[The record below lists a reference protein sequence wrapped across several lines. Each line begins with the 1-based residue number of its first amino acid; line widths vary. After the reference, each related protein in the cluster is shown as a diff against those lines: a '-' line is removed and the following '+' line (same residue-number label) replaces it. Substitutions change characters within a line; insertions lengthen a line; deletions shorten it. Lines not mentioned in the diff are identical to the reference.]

1 MTEFDKSIISNV
13 IARSPKS
20 DVQTRNRRKIQKLEK
35 KGKTHGFHRNCFLFP
50 MLEWQQYVETI
61 GQPHRERDRLN
72 LFIIFA
78 STLLETPTKFDFRTN
93 SEIQKLV
100 EIVGSNFLHI
110 LNGLK
115 FDDLDTVTSGQ
126 HDLTWYKSNNKFS
139 IDYLGINFLQ
149 LFETNESN
157 DENVVLYRKYCLYI
171 VHLLSYLSSDM
182 EHRAHIYNQFG
193 ANLFKMLIVVVKFI
207 VSKMEDYVIILSD
220 NSCVISDQQ
229 YLDGYF
235 TLSFLVGMIQ
245 FCSHNTRINE
255 SIVQEFST
263 CILPNQPWT
272 FSNCKTMGFDLCG
285 DDETHISLLSDED
298 IIIAV
303 HNQNRSRTSQNT
315 KQYKPETTQICRRI
329 TAELAELETI
339 EMLLSVL
346 RKLSYLV
353 RSLPAKCNE
362 NNLFIKKIKKY
373 SYLLQTEVLF
383 AIASLFDSQQLSTLI
398 KYRQSGG
405 SHAIQTLL
413 LMERSDEEVGFTFAS
428 ALISLRLNV
437 LLLSTTSFLAPGD
450 VTNLKGIEDDFLLIL
465 NSIGPFSLW
474 LQGLDKYPLQF
485 PPILTSCRSVCPTSI
500 TANSLPSFNI
510 NTNKW
515 PWDSPDAPVNTKDR
529 KFWNSSLTDVVRLFE
544 NRRLNEPVISEFDDT
559 KYFVLASLKM
569 SSFLSID
576 DISSGATTAPDDSN
590 ILNAVSGTFLSN
602 IHCAMCQEFFE
613 VIFQCSSIVA
623 YEGNNTSTTKGK
635 NMNRLEYILTAIKT
649 IVAVFVPKQTPSK
662 GTSSDEKQA
671 SSYVGNV
678 TFQISFVQFLARFI
692 VNFKDDAIYLLST
705 EDVFNDIFLK
715 SSFLMKNV
723 IISDGFFDMK
733 VLKAAASE
741 EFQIIWKCNE
751 ATESVPATQEDSENS
766 RFIDYSRRNYKE
778 QHFYNAA
785 NILHDMCFELLWIVT
800 MNLCKNMKQ
809 VEEEAKKDL
818 KPVADITVIVTK
830 FVATKYS
837 DEINIRAINWLRNIH
852 THFMNNKPHPIN
864 LHAWPII
871 LAKCI
876 SLCDTHMNIVNSI
889 TATAKSSIDIFTL
902 SMKRPFFWPC
912 RIGLVELICKLVT
925 KISSRSTWIEAFLP
939 KDFPK
944 LGGHE
949 SLATGV
955 SSQLNWKSQKHFIA
969 IKLLLDPWCFNASE
983 FIINRILI
991 IVLILTQPKATNTS
1005 SDSEKSSIYSAL
1017 GHDIIKILFRLLKR
1031 NVRSLTGNCTID
1043 DHPLVQIVF
1052 KLLINFLHINESNC
1066 IELAKLSEGSHLN
1079 SVKRFLPHIVFDSYG
1094 IMDVYHQYFYW
1105 TQNKSSVYEEV
1116 YLLLQDCAPKYSNDK
1131 LNTLICHI
1139 LTLYN
1144 SLMCDNHSN
1153 KELFRSVMLQRSSTA
1168 IVDDKNLF
1176 LGRVCKHHSLA
1187 ALLISPNSTV
1197 TEQHEIFLILIE
1209 MLLEG
1214 FQNPDPHPKVLLAND
1229 VRRDGLFNP
1238 QTVTDLPVIKNVNAF
1253 LLIIP
1258 MIPNCHE
1265 SVQVYIF
1272 STILN
1277 LVTSANA
1284 IANLAKCTLQPSV
1297 IELVLDIFP
1306 LLNKHL
1312 QHMAIKL
1319 VVTIGKYDIS
1329 VADLKRMF
1337 RLLQSTSNNM
1347 YRPKYTSIILEALEA
1362 MISTNPHRSPKY
1374 YFSLQGSNSALALPP
1389 LKKFPPVKNGY
1400 SFSIW
1405 FELLPPSL
1413 VSASYRTSFGGD
1425 NVCSRNGINNPVLLC
1440 LRQDRDGMGIEVSFE
1455 YDDQITFN
1463 SYHVLITRFDKDDKV
1478 LQQLRLPVITKYSN
1492 NSTPEPW
1499 HHFAYSHVVST
1510 NWSKSEIIV
1519 CLDGSVT
1526 REKISYTRFTESI
1539 SYPTVGRRANY
1550 RVGTKSTSS
1559 TVPSSATNMCGNVSS
1574 IYFFSDALSEAQLV
1588 NIYKLGCE
1596 NTKLISE
1603 NDDRA
1608 DRAVQSCIMLA
1619 QEAGVSSGDTFVDNT
1634 PVKNAVKWNNSY
1646 TTQKLNGTCKCTV
1659 KDIRDALDC
1668 LGGLKVLIPIFLQI
1682 DLPMEPSD
1690 ELEVPST
1697 QANKLCI
1704 RLVRSI
1710 FLLLRDSPE
1719 NHQLIDT
1726 DTNNIFSLIG
1736 YFLERISPENLS
1748 LELFDIVIEGV
1759 ESLSWNT
1766 AWQDNILKNIIVN
1779 FKLWI
1784 FSPIAIQKKLFNYLR
1799 EYVSKYETRS
1809 LALLSVNK
1817 LFDALQFYY
1826 CSAAISRLWDEDL
1839 YQHGA
1844 KRCRLTEEE
1853 IDYMRAKIFHILYV
1867 QLSSQSKLN
1876 GGLNEEVA
1884 ALVHYISF
1892 ETSVK
1897 YKIEGMQLLFRVL
1910 KYDGNNKLGEHVL
1923 HAICNKN
1930 LSTELLGFINHS
1942 KVKLRLY
1949 ALVCLCSILQL
1960 MLIYTNDTEKDVK
1973 KAGYSSFIMKDTGHN
1988 RDSVNNLGV
1997 VDLDDSSQVLVPF
2010 AYYAGIGIAT
2020 PGVGKTPP
2028 MDTDTPALPTSSS
2041 NDDLAEITQKS
2052 ASSDY
2057 AEQLIGVSYSK
2068 FEYLFRFITEELIK
2082 HIKDDTSL
2090 SLDKSSSKQYQ
2101 IVFLALYLLMHGK
2114 LFVNNF
2120 DTNVPLTPG
2129 KVVLDDNQSVLL
2141 RLQNFIETINTA
2153 ASDANDPVEVV
2164 DFSEFQTTLSYV
2176 SQFAICLPS
2185 LFPALLQF
2193 INNDCVPEYF
2203 RVLCIK
2209 NLNDS
2214 FKDNFEN
2221 SDIIL
2226 GTSHCMWQSS
2236 FFTYIITEY
2245 QRIVTLKE
2253 RLYIASSESSDYVC
2267 ELTTRQTAAQ
2277 QSYDIIIDL
2286 LLKIHLHVVLAGV
2299 PGIISSSYSYGKPR
2313 LAKNMDLKSLKDWK
2327 VLLCSKRSTHG
2338 ITIMRET
2345 MSFIRYYAMEGYSD
2359 ANNLGIKL
2367 LQATITG
2374 MAEASEYLAL
2384 NGAANEYEFK
2394 EIRSRWLN
2402 LHHWL
2407 MAAEVLEFI
2416 TIPPT
2421 QGERKRRVSSN
2432 GSGGSGSFSSDFS
2445 NTSGHGASGLG
2456 SSSHGTADMADSRY
2470 STSMSKT
2477 HRSASAPAIPSNLLT
2492 EFKSVATD
2500 AASGVS
2506 SEEVVISRD
2515 SHAGRVRGSSSVFD
2529 NQDKHHRSNST
2540 SALPSK
2546 SSHMIYTNK
2555 IEHQADEV
2563 WLLINS
2569 MLRLIGSFDLY
2580 SNAWLPATSNI
2591 YKLRMGLKVGFTVG
2605 RGIMG
2610 QANEA
2615 VDKLISTSHLPAT
2628 PVKGESNPGNSV
2640 SDAATRRGSQSST
2653 IVSFNK
2659 ETPLSKAIDGV
2670 LWILLRVLLNIFV
2683 NADSNHE
2690 VIHSTSHSIQA
2701 LNQLVILM
2709 DFLKQKS
2716 KEIYDIESLYLLAH
2730 LSTALFNSRQ
2740 PMHSMWIKELFKFLA
2755 NLLINQKSELGLRLN
2770 SINNLRNTIAA
2781 AADGVT
2787 EDTGISPVRGPSPSI
2802 TSTTSTATKAA
2813 VPSVTSEIERV
2824 CEYVDNY
2831 CAGKSDSD
2839 SLDNIPFFMNLIQ
2852 LCLCCDSDATRV
2864 TWDTWAELISPIID
2878 SSKKI
2883 ERDISNSRVTDNGLY
2898 KHSLELKGL
2907 LERKNKDYEHFLM
2920 RFSSKISQL
2929 QQSIS
2934 HIDHENFSLKNYY
2947 KSEESNRRK
2956 KLKEVDAIL
2965 QELSNERGPWAN
2977 NRAFDDSDVLWM
2989 IDTNENEMHM
2999 KVKLLRNPN
3008 GSRHLS
3014 ASELS
3019 KCESITQSNANN
3031 AVENG
3036 VSTSNKSL
3044 ELPELW
3050 RNLGKYKSSQAST
3063 HMDHNASEEEEDEED
3078 ETDDSN
3084 LAANSATA
3092 NNNKE
3097 ISLYMKDC
3105 EIISPSTNTLNLPAA
3120 GTLEVTKRRIVFT
3133 SKTEA
3138 KANPLNPNGMPSTRA
3153 HNELYL
3159 AVAKEISW
3167 ATEPYQ
3173 SSTWYTNDITN
3184 AFLRHYQL
3192 RDVAVEIFFVS
3203 RSSVFINL
3211 HDKESA
3217 MLLFSVLRKKVKPV
3231 LFDKVKPNS
3240 ASLLRMYTDMWQSR
3254 DISNFEYLMRLNTLA
3269 GRTFND
3275 LGQYPVFPWIL
3286 SDYTS
3291 PTLNLKDK
3299 RVFRDLRWPIGA
3311 QHEEQRELIMAKYN
3325 DLASLHEPNNATSLP
3340 PFHFGS
3346 HYSVAGF
3353 VLWYLMR
3360 LEPYTSLHIQL
3371 QDGRFDKPDRLFSSL
3386 EAAWRGCTSNPADVK
3401 ELIPE
3406 MFYCPEMFQ
3415 NINNL
3420 KLGQTQTG
3428 QPIDNVTLPPW
3439 AKDPYDFVIKHR
3451 KALESEYVSE
3461 NLHHWIDLIFG
3472 YKQRPPHLGGDPACV
3487 ASCNVFFHLTYAN
3500 AVNLDEL
3507 RSDDEH
3513 LYRQY
3518 ISQISEFGQTP
3529 CQLFTKPHPA
3539 RTPLREVE
3547 MIWSIASS
3555 SSAFGADTLQDGPP
3569 LEKPS
3574 CVTSFKGYEVSINP
3588 VIFIGLIGDKM
3599 ITVDSGRILGKH
3611 YWQPLSPD
3619 IVPPFKF
3626 KQDRVA
3632 LEISK
3637 GQYTSSSFSSLMKS
3651 SYSAS
3656 SSANRERLIGVAL
3669 ASSLQGIAQEE
3680 YELRRKMTRES
3691 DGGSA
3696 EPADHNTMK
3705 LLPRWKPQD
3714 KDKYED
3720 RENKYVLFKNN
3731 HAKNASST
3739 PTTPVRANEDATSAS
3754 SIQQSSAAARV
3765 RSFSDFPIQNNTR
3778 AISTDQSNR
3787 SLITSHVTR
3796 HKTVLGPAAAANKKM
3811 SLTQLYAV
3819 VNSSKLGPLIISCGH
3834 WDNSFRVTSIETCKV
3849 VQVVNAHSDIV
3860 TCLTVAREKEYNL
3873 SWLITGSK
3881 DCTVKIWLLDLAD
3894 EGNCFVP
3901 SQPIHV
3907 LYGHNDTITT
3917 IASDPSFDLVV
3928 SGSDDGTIILH
3939 TLREGAYIRSIIT
3952 DNSMNVKASSDE
3964 DSQENHPSLPQV
3976 RSIAWVGISVA
3987 GYVVGYSAEENI
3999 VFTYTINGL
4008 FVASSY
4014 MQESIYA
4021 MKVSEDGMVL
4031 ISGGSSCLVVLRW
4044 VQTLELAKD
4053 GPRQGLKAVIDGSD
4067 EKDNKTHKF
4076 NSPIR
4081 SITLTAP
4088 REMHLIVG
4096 LESGEVRVLAQDS
4109 DYLRTRLQRKL
4120 QEIGIL

>member
-1 MTEFDKSIISNV
+1 
-13 IARSPKS
+13 
-20 DVQTRNRRKIQKLEK
+20 
-35 KGKTHGFHRNCFLFP
+35 
-50 MLEWQQYVETI
+50 MLEWPQYAETI
-61 GQPHRERDRLN
+61 GQVQRERDRLD
-72 LFIIFA
+72 LFVTFA
-78 STLLETPTKFDFRTN
+78 TSLLETPSRFADFRTTSN
-93 SEIQKLV
+93 VPKLV
-100 EIVGSNFLHI
+100 EIVGENFLHI
-110 LNGLK
+110 ISGYKLI
-115 FDDLDTVTSGQ
+115 DLDSVTSGQ
-126 HDLTWYKSNNKFS
+126 YDITWFKNSNQLSMDN
-139 IDYLGINFLQ
+139 LGNCFIQ
-149 LFETNESN
+149 LFETNDGN
-157 DENVVLYRKYCLYI
+157 DEKVVFSRKYCLCV
-171 VHLLSYLSSDM
+171 VHVLSLLASDM
-182 EHRAHIYNQFG
+182 ECRAHMYNQFG
-193 ANLFKMLIVVVKFI
+193 SNLFKMLIIIVKFI
-207 VSKMEDYVIILSD
+207 VTKMEDYVIVLSD
-220 NSCVISDQQ
+220 NNCLINAQQ

-235 TLSFLVGMIQ
+235 TLSCLVGMVQ

-255 SIVQEFST
+255 SIVEEFST

-272 FSNCKTMGFDLCG
+272 YLDCQHMGFDLC
-285 DDETHISLLSDED
+285 DDNETCISSLNDNDFIEAMHNENRSLTKSQSTKQQYTPD
-298 IIIAV
+298 II
-303 HNQNRSRTSQNT
+303 
-315 KQYKPETTQICRRI
+315 QICRRI
-329 TAELAELETI
+329 TAELAELETT
-339 EMLLSVL
+339 ETLLSIL

-353 RSLPAKCNE
+353 RSLPTKCNE

-373 SYLLQTEVLF
+373 SYLLQAEVLF
-383 AIASLFDSQQLSTLI
+383 TIASLFDSQQLSTLI

-405 SHAIQTLL
+405 SHAIQTVL
-413 LMERSDEEVGFTFAS
+413 LMERSDEEIGFTFAS

-437 LLLSTTSFLAPGD
+437 LLLSTTTFLAPSD

-485 PPILTSCRSVCPTSI
+485 PPILTSCRSVCPTAIAS
-500 TANSLPSFNI
+500 NSFSSFNI
-510 NTNKW
+510 NINKW
-515 PWDSPDAPVNTKDR
+515 PWESQDPSVNTQDR
-529 KFWNSSLTDVVRLFE
+529 KFWNSSLTDIVRLYE
-544 NRRLNEPVISEFDDT
+544 NRRLNEYIISEFDDT
-559 KYFVLASLKM
+559 KYFVLASLKL
-569 SSFLSID
+569 SSLHSID
-576 DISSGATTAPDDSN
+576 DISSGVTSSNDDSN
-590 ILNAVSGTFLSN
+590 ILNALRGTFLSN

-623 YEGNNTSTTKGK
+623 YEGNSTSTTKGK
-635 NMNRLEYILTAIKT
+635 IMNRLEYILTAIKT
-649 IVAVFVPKQTPSK
+649 IVAVFVPRPTK
-662 GTSSDEKQA
+662 GSISDEKKIL
-671 SSYVGNV
+671 SYMGNV

-692 VNFKDDAIYLLST
+692 VNFRDDAIYLLST
-705 EDVFNDIFLK
+705 EDIFNDIFLK

-723 IISDGFFDMK
+723 IISDGLFDVK
-733 VLKAAASE
+733 IHQRNLSND
-741 EFQIIWKCNE
+741 EFEIVWKCNE
-751 ATESVPATQEDSENS
+751 GIESSAAEVVEIQENNDSS
-766 RFIDYSRRNYKE
+766 RSINYSKRNYKE
-778 QHFYNAA
+778 QNYYTAA

-800 MNLCKNMKQ
+800 MNLCKNVKQ
-809 VEEEAKKDL
+809 AEEEAKKDL

-852 THFMNNKPHPIN
+852 THFINNKPHPIN

-871 LAKCI
+871 LSKCI
-876 SLCDTHMNIVNSI
+876 SLCDTHMNIVNN
-889 TATAKSSIDIFTL
+889 ATTTSRSSIDIFTL
-902 SMKRPFFWPC
+902 SMKRPYFWPC
-912 RIGLVELICKLVT
+912 RMGLVGLICKLVT

-939 KDFPK
+939 RDFPK
-944 LGGHE
+944 LSTNDPPGM
-949 SLATGV
+949 SA
-955 SSQLNWKSQKHFIA
+955 SSQLNWKSQKHFIV
-969 IKLLLDPWCFNASE
+969 IKLLLDPWCFNASG
-983 FIINRILI
+983 FIISRILI
-991 IVLILTQPKATNTS
+991 VVMIMMQPKSANTS

-1017 GHDIIKILFRLLKR
+1017 GHDIIKMLLRLLKR
-1031 NVRSLTGNCTID
+1031 STRPSTGNNLVD

-1052 KLLINFLHINESNC
+1052 KLLINFLHIDDSNC
-1066 IELAKLSEGSHLN
+1066 TDIAKFIDSYNHN
-1079 SVKRFLPHIVFDSYG
+1079 TVKRLLPHVVFDNYG

-1105 TQNKSSVYEEV
+1105 TQNKSSVFEEL
-1116 YLLLQDCAPKYSNDK
+1116 YLLLQECAPKYTSDRFK
-1131 LNTLICHI
+1131 MLTCHVLTLYNTLIC
-1139 LTLYN
+1139 
-1144 SLMCDNHSN
+1144 DNNSN

-1168 IVDDKNLF
+1168 VADDKNLF
-1176 LGRVCKHHSLA
+1176 LGRVCKHQSLA
-1187 ALLISPNSTV
+1187 ALLVPSTSTI

-1214 FQNPDPHPKVLLAND
+1214 FQNPDPHPTVLLKND
-1229 VRRDGLFNP
+1229 IKKDGLFNP
-1238 QTVTDLPVIKNVNAF
+1238 QTVCDLPIIKNVNAL

-1258 MIPNCHE
+1258 MVPNCHE
-1265 SVQVYIF
+1265 SIQIYIF
-1272 STILN
+1272 NTILN
-1277 LVTSANA
+1277 LVTGPNA
-1284 IANLAKCTLQPSV
+1284 ITNLAKCTLQPSV

-1306 LLNKHL
+1306 LLSKHL
-1312 QHMAIKL
+1312 QHIAIKL
-1319 VVTIGKYDIS
+1319 IVTIGKYDIS

-1337 RLLQSTSNNM
+1337 RLLQPTSNNL
-1347 YRPKYTSIILEALEA
+1347 YRPKYTGIILEALEG
-1362 MISTNPHRSPKY
+1362 MISTNTYRSPKY
-1374 YFSLQGSNSALALPP
+1374 YFSLQGNNSALVLPP

-1405 FELLPPSL
+1405 FELLPPPL
-1413 VSASYRTSFGGD
+1413 ASASYRTSFGGD

-1440 LRQDRDGMGIEVSFE
+1440 LRQDKDGMGIEVSFE
-1455 YDDQITFN
+1455 YDDLIHFD
-1463 SYHVLITRFDKDDKV
+1463 SYHLVISRFDRDDKI
-1478 LQQLRLPVITKYSN
+1478 LQQLKLPVTIKYNSN
-1492 NSTPEPW
+1492 SSPEPW
-1499 HHFAYSHVVST
+1499 HHFAYSHIVST
-1510 NWSKSEIIV
+1510 NWTKSEIIV
-1519 CLDGSVT
+1519 ALDGVIS

-1539 SYPTVGRRANY
+1539 SYPTIGHRANY
-1550 RVGTKSTSS
+1550 LVGTKSSS
-1559 TVPSSATNMCGNVSS
+1559 TNAPSSMTNMCGNVSS
-1574 IYFFSDALSEAQLV
+1574 IYFFSDALSEGQLI

-1608 DRAVQSCIMLA
+1608 DRSVQSCIMLA
-1619 QEAGVSSGDTFVDNT
+1619 HEAGVSSGDTFVDNT
-1634 PVKNAVKWNNSY
+1634 PVRNTIKWNNSY

-1682 DLPMEPSD
+1682 DLPIEPCD
-1690 ELEVPST
+1690 ELEVST
-1697 QANKLCI
+1697 AQPNKLCI

-1710 FLLLRDSPE
+1710 FMLLRDSPE
-1719 NHQLIDT
+1719 NHKLIDT

-1736 YFLERISPENLS
+1736 YFLERISPENIS
-1748 LELFDIVIEGV
+1748 TELFDIVINSI
-1759 ESLSWNT
+1759 ESLSWNI
-1766 AWQDNILKNIIVN
+1766 AWQDNILRNLIVN

-1784 FSPIAIQKKLFNYLR
+1784 FSPIGIQKKLFNYLR
-1799 EYVSKYETRS
+1799 EYVSKYENRS
-1809 LALLSVNK
+1809 LSLLSVTK
-1817 LFDALQFYY
+1817 LFEALQFFY
-1826 CSAAISRLWDEDL
+1826 CSAAINRLWDEDL
-1839 YQHGA
+1839 YQHGSR
-1844 KRCRLTEEE
+1844 RCRLTEDE

-1867 QLSSQSKLN
+1867 QLSTQSKLN
-1876 GGLNEEVA
+1876 GVLNDEIA

-1892 ETSVK
+1892 EASLK

-1910 KYDGNNKLGEHVL
+1910 KYDGSNKLGEHVL
-1923 HAICNKN
+1923 SAICNKN
-1930 LSTELLGFINHS
+1930 LSTDLLGFINHS

-1949 ALVCLCSILQL
+1949 SFICLCSILQL
-1960 MLIYTNDTEKDVK
+1960 MLICTNDTEKDLK
-1973 KAGYSSFIMKDTGHN
+1973 KSGYNSFIMKDSTH
-1988 RDSVNNLGV
+1988 RDNVNNLGV
-1997 VDLDDSSQVLVPF
+1997 VDLDESSQVLVPF
-2010 AYYAGIGIAT
+2010 AYYTGIGIPT
-2020 PGVGKTPP
+2020 SGGSKL
-2028 MDTDTPALPTSSS
+2028 TPAETDQPIIPLSLS
-2041 NDDLAEITQKS
+2041 NDDLVDS
-2052 ASSDY
+2052 APMGSSSDY
-2057 AEQLIGVSYSK
+2057 AEQLIGVSYPK
-2068 FEYLFRFITEELIK
+2068 FEHLFRYIIEELVK
-2082 HIKDDTSL
+2082 HIKDDASL
-2090 SLDKSSSKQYQ
+2090 YLDKSSTKQYQ
-2101 IVFLALYLLMHGK
+2101 IVFLTLYLLMHGK

-2141 RLQNFIETINTA
+2141 RLQNFIETITSVPTDNTD
-2153 ASDANDPVEVV
+2153 SVDVI
-2164 DFSEFQTTLSYV
+2164 DFSEFQKTLNYV
-2176 SQFAICLPS
+2176 SQFVICLPS
-2185 LFPALLQF
+2185 LFPTLLLF
-2193 INNDCVPEYF
+2193 IGNDCVPEYF
-2203 RVLCIK
+2203 RLLCIK

-2214 FKDNFEN
+2214 IKDNFEN
-2221 SDIIL
+2221 CDIIL
-2226 GTSHCMWQSS
+2226 GTGNCMWQAS
-2236 FFTYIITEY
+2236 FFTYVIMEY
-2245 QRIVTLKE
+2245 QRIATLKE
-2253 RLYIASSESSDYVC
+2253 KLYIAQSESSDPEDWR

-2277 QSYDIIIDL
+2277 QSYDIIIEL

-2299 PGIISSSYSYGKPR
+2299 PGTISSTHSYCKPR
-2313 LAKNMDLKSLKDWK
+2313 VAKNMDMKSLKDWK

-2374 MAEASEYLAL
+2374 MAEASEYLST
-2384 NGAANEYEFK
+2384 NGGASEYEIK

-2416 TIPPT
+2416 TIPAT
-2421 QGERKRRVSSN
+2421 QGERRRRGSSN

-2445 NTSGHGASGLG
+2445 NTSGHGTSGA
-2456 SSSHGTADMADSRY
+2456 TDANDSRNIIPMMPK
-2470 STSMSKT
+2470 S
-2477 HRSASAPAIPSNLLT
+2477 HRSASAPNIPSHLIS
-2492 EFKSVATD
+2492 EFKS
-2500 AASGVS
+2500 AASDNSIGNAGD
-2506 SEEVVISRD
+2506 ETIIPLD
-2515 SHAGRVRGSSSVFD
+2515 SHTGRSRGSSNTFD
-2529 NQDKHHRSNST
+2529 NLERQYRSNST
-2540 SALPSK
+2540 SALPVK
-2546 SSHMIYTNK
+2546 ISHMIYTNK

-2580 SNAWLPATSNI
+2580 SNAWLPSTSNI

-2605 RGIMG
+2605 RGMIG

-2615 VDKLISTSHLPAT
+2615 VDKLISTSHIPVT
-2628 PVKGESNPGNSV
+2628 PVKGDNNSGI
-2640 SDAATRRGSQSST
+2640 SLSETSTRRVTQSNT
-2653 IVSFNK
+2653 IVSYNK

-2683 NADSNHE
+2683 NADTQYE
-2690 VIHSTSHSIQA
+2690 VIHSTSHCMQA

-2716 KEIYDIESLYLLAH
+2716 KEIYDIESLYLIAH
-2730 LSTALFNSRQ
+2730 LSTALYNSRQ
-2740 PMHSMWIKELFKFLA
+2740 TMQSLWIRELYKLLS
-2755 NLLINQKSELGLRLN
+2755 NLLINQKPELSARLN
-2770 SINNLRNTIAA
+2770 NVNTLRSTI
-2781 AADGVT
+2781 VT
-2787 EDTGISPVRGPSPSI
+2787 SDSVLEDHLVSPVRGPSPSI
-2802 TSTTSTATKAA
+2802 VSTSSTTAKAS
-2813 VPSVTSEIERV
+2813 VPSLTLEIEKASEFIDSV
-2824 CEYVDNY
+2824 CAEKKN
-2831 CAGKSDSD
+2831 SD
-2839 SLDNIPFFMNLIQ
+2839 SLDNVPFFINLIQ
-2852 LCLCCDSDATRV
+2852 FCLNLDNDTTRV
-2864 TWDTWAELISPIID
+2864 TWDVWTELISPIIE
-2878 SSKKI
+2878 SSRKI

-2907 LERKNKDYEHFLM
+2907 LDRKNKDFEVFLM
-2920 RFSSKISQL
+2920 KFSNKIHQF
-2929 QQSIS
+2929 QQSMSIV
-2934 HIDHENFSLKNYY
+2934 DHENVSLKNYY

-2956 KLKEVDAIL
+2956 KLKEVDSIL
-2965 QELSNERGPWAN
+2965 QDLSNERGPWAN
-2977 NRAFDDSDVLWM
+2977 NHAFNDSDVLWM
-2989 IDTNENEMHM
+2989 VDTSENEMHM
-2999 KVKLLRNPN
+2999 KLKLLRNPN
-3008 GSRHLS
+3008 GSRHQS

-3019 KCESITQSNANN
+3019 KCDSVSHTNSNN
-3031 AVENG
+3031 AIENG
-3036 VSTSNKSL
+3036 FSTSNKSL

-3050 RNLGKYKSSQAST
+3050 RNLGKYKSSQATS
-3063 HMDHNASEEEEDEED
+3063 HMDHNPSDDDDDEEEEDEVED
-3078 ETDDSN
+3078 NN
-3084 LAANSATA
+3084 LSANSTNA
-3092 NNNKE
+3092 NNSKEVPLFNKE
-3097 ISLYMKDC
+3097 C
-3105 EIISPSTNTLNLPAA
+3105 EIIAPSTNTLNLPAA
-3120 GTLEVTKRRIVFT
+3120 GSLEVTKRKIVFT
-3133 SKTEA
+3133 SKTEI
-3138 KANPLNPNGMPSTRA
+3138 KANPLNPNGLSPNRA
-3153 HNELYL
+3153 NNELYL

-3173 SSTWYTNDITN
+3173 SATWYTNDITN

-3211 HDKESA
+3211 HDKEAA

-3240 ASLLRMYTDMWQSR
+3240 ATLLRMYTDLWQSR

-3291 PTLNLKDK
+3291 TTLNLKDK
-3299 RVFRDLRWPIGA
+3299 KVFRDLRWPIGA
-3311 QHEEQRELIMAKYN
+3311 QHEAQREIIMAKYD

-3428 QPIDNVTLPPW
+3428 QSIDNVILPPW

-3461 NLHHWIDLIFG
+3461 NLNHWIDLIFG

-3487 ASCNVFFHLTYAN
+3487 TSCNVFFHLTYAN

-3529 CQLFTKPHPA
+3529 CQLFTKPHPS
-3539 RTPLREVE
+3539 RTPLRDVE

-3555 SSAFGADTLQDGPP
+3555 SSASGADTLQDGP
-3569 LEKPS
+3569 LVEKPS
-3574 CVTSFKGYEVSINP
+3574 CITSFKGYEVSINP
-3588 VIFIGLIGDKM
+3588 VIFIGLISDKM

-3611 YWQPLSPD
+3611 YWQSLSPD

-3637 GQYTSSSFSSLMKS
+3637 GQYTASSFSSLMKS
-3651 SYSAS
+3651 SYSTS

-3669 ASSLQGIAQEE
+3669 ASSLQSTAQEE
-3680 YELRRKMTRES
+3680 YESRRKIAGEG
-3691 DGGSA
+3691 DGGSTD
-3696 EPADHNTMK
+3696 DHNSIK
-3705 LLPRWKPQD
+3705 SLARWKPQD
-3714 KDKYED
+3714 KEKYED
-3720 RENKYVLFKNN
+3720 RENKYVFMKNN
-3731 HAKNASST
+3731 DKNSSST
-3739 PTTPVRANEDATSAS
+3739 PTTPIRSPEDTTTSTS
-3754 SIQQSSAAARV
+3754 THNSSAAARV
-3765 RSFSDFPIQNNTR
+3765 RSFSDFPVQNSSR
-3778 AISTDQSNR
+3778 AISSDNSNR
-3787 SLITSHVTR
+3787 SLITSHVSR
-3796 HKTVLGPAAAANKKM
+3796 QKTVLSHAASANKKM
-3811 SLTQLYAV
+3811 SLTQLYAA
-3819 VNSSKLGPLIISCGH
+3819 VNSPKIGPLIISCGH

-3860 TCLTVAREKEYNL
+3860 TCLTVAREKDYNL

-3881 DCTVKIWLLDLAD
+3881 DCTVKIWLLDLTN
-3894 EGNCFVP
+3894 ESNCFVP

-3939 TLREGAYIRSIIT
+3939 SLREGEYIRSIIT
-3952 DNSMNVKASSDE
+3952 DNSMSNNDE
-3964 DSQENHPSLPQV
+3964 YFEDTNHSLPQV
-3976 RSIAWVGISVA
+3976 RSIAWVGISIA
-3987 GYVVGYSAEENI
+3987 GYVVAYSAEENI
-3999 VFTYTINGL
+3999 IFTFTINGV
-4008 FVASSY
+4008 FVASCY
-4014 MQESIYA
+4014 MQESIYT

-4067 EKDNKTHKF
+4067 EKDHKTHKF

-4081 SITLTAP
+4081 SLTLSP

-4109 DYLRTRLQRKL
+4109 GYLRTRLQRKL
-4120 QEIGIL
+4120 KEMGI